1 LAPPRPPKTVAILG
15 TGLIGGSL
23 ALALSEQRPEFRLIG
38 FDANRREAW
47 QAAERRAIH
56 EVAASAA
63 GAVGQADIVVLA
75 APLSASLVL
84 LRDIAGHLREGT
96 LVTDVGSV
104 KDPIVSYA
112 QEVLP
117 STVGFVGGH
126 PMAGAEQGGMDNAD
140 PLLFQ
145 NAVWVLCPPKGIDD
159 TEFADRFAPVIDL
172 VTCTGA
178 RPFLLDAER
187 HDRIAATVSHLP
199 QLLAVALVNQAV
211 AADEAAHELAAGGFR
226 DMTRIASSPYG
237 IWREIFAANQGPVLD
252 VLARFSDQLS
262 RIRHGIA
269 AEDWSELERLFDGA
283 RSGRARI
290 PAGAKGFLHPLGE
303 LTVRAEDRPGYL
315 LGIVKALTDAG
326 LNIKDVEL
334 LKVREG
340 AEGVF
345 RFGFAD
351 DEDADRAVEALKQCA
366 YEARRL

>member
-23 ALALSEQRPEFRLIG
+23 ALALSDRRPEFRLIG
-38 FDANRREAW
+38 FDSDRGAGW
-47 QAAERRAIH
+47 QAAERGAIH

-75 APLSASLVL
+75 APLAASLVL

-104 KDPIVSYA
+104 KDPIMSYA
-112 QEVLP
+112 REILP
-117 STVGFVGGH
+117 PTVGFVGGH
-126 PMAGAEQGGMDNAD
+126 PMAGAEHSGMDNAD

-145 NAVWVLCPPKGIDD
+145 NAVWVLCPPEGVDHS
-159 TEFADRFAPVIDL
+159 EFANRFAPVIDL

-178 RPFLLDAER
+178 RPFLLDAAR
-187 HDRIAATVSHLP
+187 HDRIAAAVSHLP
-199 QLLAVALVNQAV
+199 QLVAVALVNEAV
-211 AADEAAHELAAGGFR
+211 AEDEAARDLAAGGFR

-252 VLARFSDQLS
+252 VLARFSDRIS
-262 RIRHGIA
+262 RIRHRIA
-269 AEDWSELERLFDGA
+269 AEEWGELEKLFDGA
-283 RSGRARI
+283 RTARAEI
-290 PAGAKGFLHPLGE
+290 PTGAKGFLQPLSE
-303 LTVRAEDRPGYL
+303 LTVRAEDKPGYL
-315 LGIVKALTDAG
+315 LGIVKALTGAG

-351 DEDADRAVEALKQCA
+351 EEEADRAVEALKECD